1 MTGDIETVAFRVDS
15 SVQIGTGHFMRCLTL
30 AAAFKHAGARCHF
43 VCRHALGHLRAMAVE
58 AGHGFDLLEST
69 PIEDHGG
76 LVHSAW
82 LGTSQEADARQTF
95 RALSSAR
102 WDWLVVDH
110 YSLDACWES
119 ALRSAVPNILVIDDL
134 ADRQHDCTALLDQNL
149 YLDMDTRYCGKVP
162 SHCHMLLGPSY
173 ALLREEFRKLRDNAR
188 VRHGKV
194 SRILVMMGG
203 VDAANDTAKAIR
215 AIARAP
221 ERSFVVDVIVGEGHP
236 ARDAL
241 QAMCKDHGF
250 QLHVQ
255 TADVAPLMAAA
266 DLAIGAAGSSSWERC
281 CMSLPT
287 ICVGQAAHQLR
298 LAEGLEL
305 RGAVMNLGDS
315 ANVSEEDLASALTS
329 LIERPAQVAALSAA
343 AGRLVDGKGAERV
356 RQRLMDAA

>member
-15 SVQIGTGHFMRCLTL
+15 SEKIGTGHFMRCLTL
-30 AAAFKHAGARCHF
+30 AAALKRVGARCHF
-43 VCRHALGHLRAMAVE
+43 VCRHALDHLQAMAVE

-69 PIEDHGG
+69 PIENSGG

-82 LGTSQEADARQTF
+82 LGTSQETDARQTF
-95 RALSSAR
+95 RALSGDQ

-110 YSLDACWES
+110 YALDACWES

-149 YLDMDTRYCGKVP
+149 YPDMDTRYCGKVP
-162 SHCHMLLGPSY
+162 SHCRVLLGPSY

-188 VRHGKV
+188 VRQGNV

-203 VDAANDTAKAIR
+203 VDAVNDTAKAIR
-215 AIARAP
+215 AIARLRD
-221 ERSFVVDVIVGEGHP
+221 RSFLVDVIVGEGHP

-255 TADVAPLMAAA
+255 TADVALFMAAA

-281 CMSLPT
+281 CMGLPT
-287 ICVGQAAHQLR
+287 ICISQAAHQLR
-298 LAEGLEL
+298 LAEGLES
-305 RGAVMNLGDS
+305 RGAVVNLGDS
-315 ANVSEEDLASALTS
+315 AGVSDEDLASALSS
-329 LIERPAQVAALSAA
+329 LIEQPAHVAALSVAA
-343 AGRLVDGKGAERV
+343 ARLVDGKGAERV
-356 RQRLMDAA
+356 SQRLMGAK